1 MANHASIF
9 YITPQNRYVLCY
21 DEDLES
27 LPMPHRSEFNK
38 VYNRLSMKTG
48 SENLMKLYETN
59 KQSSNRYVMRIR
71 YKPEKTEFIRDSL
84 GYVDRIVACDNAWLI
99 NMMTQFKDTYPT
111 GLPTELIR
119 TWLKSHTTS

>member
-9 YITPQNRYVLCY
+9 YIVPQNQYVLCY

-38 VYNRLSMKTG
+38 VYSKNSMKVAG
-48 SENLMKLYETN
+48 ENPIKLYETS
-59 KQSSNRYVMRIR
+59 KQSANRYVMRIK
-71 YKPEKTEFIRDSL
+71 YKPEHTEFTRDSL
-84 GYVDRIVACDNAWLI
+84 GYVDRIVACDNAWLT

-119 TWLKSHTTS
+119 TWLKSHTMS